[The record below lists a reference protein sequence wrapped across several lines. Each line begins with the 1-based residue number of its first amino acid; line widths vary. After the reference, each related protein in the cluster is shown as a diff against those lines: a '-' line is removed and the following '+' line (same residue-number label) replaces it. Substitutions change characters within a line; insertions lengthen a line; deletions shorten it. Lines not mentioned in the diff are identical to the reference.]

1 MSRSARLLD
10 LIQVLRRHRRP
21 VSGQALAEELG
32 VSLRTVYRDI
42 ATLIA
47 QGAPIEGE
55 AGIGYV
61 LRPGFV
67 LPPLMFTLE
76 EIEALVLGSRWV
88 AQRGDKPLGEA
99 ARNALAKIGA
109 VLPKEMNED
118 LEATGL
124 LAPPGNPLASD
135 PAYLTLIRAAIRNG
149 RKLEIGYANAAGDIT
164 QRLIWP
170 LALAFF
176 DEALV
181 LAAWCELRQEFR
193 HFRTDR
199 ISRLAPLDEPY
210 PGRRLALLKRWREAE
225 KIPEHIW

>member
-21 VSGQALAEELG
+21 VSGQVLAEELD

-47 QGAPIEGE
+47 QGASIEGE

-67 LPPLMFTLE
+67 LPPLMFTPE

-88 AQRGDKPLGEA
+88 AQRADKPLADA

-109 VLPKEMNED
+109 VVPQEMKD
-118 LEATGL
+118 GLEATGL
-124 LAPPGNPLASD
+124 LAPPGDPPASD
-135 PAYLTLIRAAIRNG
+135 PAHLTLIREAIRRE
-149 RKLEIGYANAAGDIT
+149 RKLSIGYADAAGEETRRIV
-164 QRLIWP
+164 WP

-176 DEALV
+176 DQA
-181 LAAWCELRQEFR
+181 
-193 HFRTDR
+193 
-199 ISRLAPLDEPY
+199 
-210 PGRRLALLKRWREAE
+210 
-225 KIPEHIW
+225 

>member
-21 VSGQALAEELG
+21 VSGQALAAELG

-67 LPPLMFTLE
+67 LPPLMFTPE
-76 EIEALVLGSRWV
+76 ELEALVLGFRWV
-88 AQRGDKPLGEA
+88 AQRADRPLAEA

-109 VLPKEMNED
+109 VLPDTLND
-118 LEATGL
+118 GLETTGL
-124 LAPPGNPLASD
+124 LAAPGEPLVSD
-135 PAYLTLIRAAIRNG
+135 PAYLTVLRAAVR
-149 RKLEIGYANAAGDIT
+149 REHKVVMDYAGGTGEET
-164 QRLIWP
+164 QRVVWP

-176 DEALV
+176 DKALV
-181 LAAWCELRQEFR
+181 LAAWCELRQDFR

-199 ISRLAPLDEPY
+199 ITSLRALDERY
-210 PGRRLALLKRWREAE
+210 PSRRRALLKAWREKE